1 MAHFLT
7 APYLSFRLLILT
19 LGMKIL
25 VIDDNQSVLR
35 SLRLILTPVFGQVVT
50 MADPRVIPALLA
62 AGDVDAVLLD
72 MNFGSAALDG
82 SDGIFWLRR
91 IMESPDPPAVV
102 MITAFGDVP
111 LAVEAMKLGAADF
124 VTKPWDNDTL
134 IDTLRRAVGRNRE
147 ARSRRDLVER
157 AGRIVEREDDEAG
170 MSLDRLKLTHIRRV
184 VDRCGGNLSQAAAIL
199 GINRQTLYNQLR
211 KLQ

>member
-1 MAHFLT
+1 
-7 APYLSFRLLILT
+7 
-19 LGMKIL
+19 MKIL

-157 AGRIVEREDDEAG
+157 AGRIVEREDDEAE

>member
-1 MAHFLT
+1 
-7 APYLSFRLLILT
+7 
-19 LGMKIL
+19 MKIL

-170 MSLDRLKLTHIRRV
+170 MSLDRLKITHIRRV

>member
-1 MAHFLT
+1 
-7 APYLSFRLLILT
+7 
-19 LGMKIL
+19 MKIL

-91 IMESPDPPAVV
+91 IMESPNPPAVV

-157 AGRIVEREDDEAG
+157 AGRIVEREDDEAE

>member
-1 MAHFLT
+1 
-7 APYLSFRLLILT
+7 
-19 LGMKIL
+19 MKIL

>member
-1 MAHFLT
+1 
-7 APYLSFRLLILT
+7 
-19 LGMKIL
+19 MKIL

-50 MADPRVIPALLA
+50 MADPRVIPALLT

-157 AGRIVEREDDEAG
+157 AGRIVEREDDEAE

>member
-1 MAHFLT
+1 
-7 APYLSFRLLILT
+7 
-19 LGMKIL
+19 MKIL

-157 AGRIVEREDDEAG
+157 AGRIVEREDDEAV

-184 VDRCGGNLSQAAAIL
+184 VDRCGGNLSQADAIL

>member
-1 MAHFLT
+1 
-7 APYLSFRLLILT
+7 
-19 LGMKIL
+19 MKIL

-157 AGRIVEREDDEAG
+157 AGRIVEREDDEAV

>member
-1 MAHFLT
+1 
-7 APYLSFRLLILT
+7 
-19 LGMKIL
+19 MKIL

-134 IDTLRRAVGRNRE
+134 IDTLRRAVWRNRE

-157 AGRIVEREDDEAG
+157 AERIVEREDDEAG